1 MVKLNEIAEVL
12 DSLIVSGEEF
22 GSKEFLYCRGS
33 DLMSDV
39 LAEFAEGSV
48 FLTGLTT
55 VQSIRTA
62 SVSGA
67 GAVEGALGAGD
78 VPLSTTILVDVENNG
93 TKVAAINKIEWQA
106 YVEKTQI
113 TTGTF
118 EERIEVEGG
127 GKKQISIP
135 IAANIAELLSGEG
148 KKDVMN
154 FIQGLMGQGEEK
166 STIKLK
172 LKPFFKVGKSY
183 VPYPGFINVEHEVE

>member
-1 MVKLNEIAEVL
+1 MFYKKLL
-12 DSLIVSGEEF
+12 LIVVVALASCKQVKQAKNFENCDFEYF
-22 GSKEFLYCRGS
+22 ASKN
-33 DLMSDV
+33 
-39 LAEFAEGSV
+39 
-48 FLTGLTT
+48 T
-55 VQSIRTA
+55 V
-62 SVSGA
+62 VSG
-67 GAVEGALGAGD
+67 VNLDNRKSVNDFSFIEVTKLLGALGAGD